1 MGLKIN
7 KKFEGSTVHVQV
19 RPGYGRTVILDKATE
34 KELKLLHEL
43 KHPAVSEEKPPV
55 PPKKA

>member
-1 MGLKIN
+1 MVLKIN

-19 RPGYGRTVILDKATE
+19 RPGYARTVVLDRATE

-43 KHPAVSEEKPPV
+43 KHPAVSEEKPP
-55 PPKKA
+55 PSKKG